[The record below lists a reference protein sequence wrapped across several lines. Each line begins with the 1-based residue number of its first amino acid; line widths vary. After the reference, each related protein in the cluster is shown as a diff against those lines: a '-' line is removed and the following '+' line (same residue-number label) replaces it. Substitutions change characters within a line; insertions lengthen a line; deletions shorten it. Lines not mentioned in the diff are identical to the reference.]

1 MIDAIHSLSREGGV
15 RVSAVS
21 ARLGITRPSV
31 PPLIAELEQLGAVE
45 KQTDTNDKR
54 VVWVSLTALGGNTM
68 IFIYLATTVFWRSD
82 LSS

>member
-31 PPLIAELEQLGAVE
+31 TPLIGELEQLGAVE
-45 KQTDTNDKR
+45 KQADTNDKR
-54 VVWVSLTALGGNTM
+54 VV
-68 IFIYLATTVFWRSD
+68 
-82 LSS
+82 